1 MTIYLSA
8 RSQPPGI
15 KNVEFQNGPL
25 PVDKPKERF
34 IKVSQQERERKRKR
48 EEKKGE
54 EKKKQKKQKK
64 KKEKEENKKEK
75 KEKNENRRNPTC
87 RRIPIAAA

>member
-1 MTIYLSA
+1 MYC
-8 RSQPPGI
+8 QPSRI
-15 KNVEFQNGPL
+15 QTVEFQNGPL

-34 IKVSQQERERKRKR
+34 IKVSQEEKERKR

-54 EKKKQKKQKK
+54 EKKKKKS
-64 KKEKEENKKEK
+64 KENRKEEK
-75 KEKNENRRNPTC
+75 KNENRRNPTW